1 MPTPITDIDRER
13 IADRERNEALIDLRA
28 MRDQLRSLIARG
40 GCWPEH
46 ELKAMKRRRAALDYA
61 IQCITSKGQ
70 HDDG

>member
-13 IADRERNEALIDLRA
+13 IADRQRNEALIDLRA

-40 GCWPEH
+40 GCRPEH